1 MRHGR
6 QAGFTLLEVML
17 AVALFALVAVGAIT
31 AMNQAV
37 DSQQILFENEERLTQ
52 LQKALFRIERDLL
65 PEAPRP
71 IVDPFGAH
79 LPAFQAPDGGKDG
92 YPGYM
97 EFTRSGWDDQTG
109 RMPRSNMQRVAYRL
123 NEDKLEK
130 LVWLQLDRA
139 ADAEPQARE
148 ILNGIKSIEL
158 RFWAGGED
166 KDWPEAWPIDPLAE
180 YDTSLPYVVEM
191 VLDTEDMGK
200 IRRLFRLS
208 IEPEQTASENNGR
221 FR

>member
-65 PEAPRP
+65 QAAPRP

-92 YPGYM
+92 YPVYM
-97 EFTRSGWDDQTG
+97 EFTRSGWDDLTG